1 MKVIDSNN
9 VWYTQKI
16 DGLPIEERVF
26 FRRAIGMMADDE
38 HFRPATVDEL
48 EAKRIYDDKLNAEA
62 MGICNELNF

>member
-26 FRRAIGMMADDE
+26 FRHAIGMMADDD
-38 HFRPATVDEL
+38 HFRIATDEEIEL
-48 EAKRIYDDKLNAEA
+48 KRKYDEEIAKEGERWR
-62 MGICNELNF
+62 